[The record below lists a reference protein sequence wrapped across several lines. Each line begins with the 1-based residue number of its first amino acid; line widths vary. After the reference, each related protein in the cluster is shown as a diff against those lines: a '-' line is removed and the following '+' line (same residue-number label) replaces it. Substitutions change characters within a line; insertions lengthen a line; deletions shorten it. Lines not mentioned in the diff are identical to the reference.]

1 VEVMPKSAEYRRSWR
16 VGLMVVLATLG
27 HGVAVQAQGVGT
39 TQGAGNTQGVGTTQ
53 GAGNTQGV
61 GTANVR
67 TSATPPRSARLSYN
81 RLTTGRQYVVSTSTR
96 PAQPGGPPVASGSTA
111 QGDSLHPYSDQMIQ
125 AQALRA
131 TSEVPSS
138 STQQPQPESQPVEV
152 RSTPPRNYYP
162 GMRTGRYP
170 NANTAQISR
179 RGGVGAPHICVPS
192 RGSAMAG
199 GISGR

>member
-1 VEVMPKSAEYRRSWR
+1 VEVMPKSADYRRSWR
-16 VGLMVVLATLG
+16 IGLMVVLATLV
-27 HGVAVQAQGVGT
+27 HGIAVQAQGVGT
-39 TQGAGNTQGVGTTQ
+39 TQGVGNSQ

-81 RLTTGRQYVVSTSTR
+81 RLTTGRQYVVSTSSRTT
-96 PAQPGGPPVASGSTA
+96 QPGGTSVASGSTS
-111 QGDSLHPYSDQMIQ
+111 QGASLHPYSDQMIQ
-125 AQALRA
+125 AQARRA
-131 TSEVPSS
+131 SSEIPSS

-162 GMRTGRYP
+162 GMRTARYP

-179 RGGVGAPHICVPS
+179 GGMGVPHICTPS

-199 GISGR
+199 GIRGR